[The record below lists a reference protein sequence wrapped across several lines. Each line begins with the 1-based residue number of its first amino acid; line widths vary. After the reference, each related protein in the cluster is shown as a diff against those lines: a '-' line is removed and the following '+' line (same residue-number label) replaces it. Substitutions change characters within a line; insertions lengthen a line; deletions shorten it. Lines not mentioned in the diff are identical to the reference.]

1 MTRRR
6 IDLCISALIRAL
18 QAPRYLDLSLPTSSF
33 PPSAAGTLVQSPPG
47 SVCSPCRSV
56 KTFTAEVTFTCICGE
71 HVRGLLVM
79 RKDGSATIRCQ
90 ECGSLHHSAKAVV
103 ANTGTD
109 CKHPVTV
116 YDPRCHEYTCVECF
130 AHWHGELRRA
140 EEGEQR

>member
-6 IDLCISALIRAL
+6 IDACISALIDAL
-18 QAPRYLDLSLPTSSF
+18 QRAPMYLDISRLPTSSSF
-33 PPSAAGTLVQSPPG
+33 PPSAAGIPGQSPPG

-56 KTFTAEVTFTCICGE
+56 KTLTADVTFTCICGE
-71 HVRGLLVM
+71 GVKGHLVM
-79 RKDGSATIRCQ
+79 QKDGTATIRCQ
-90 ECGSLHHSAKAVV
+90 ECGSLHHSKTVV

-130 AHWHGELRRA
+130 THWQGELRRA
-140 EEGEQR
+140 EQ